1 MLLLRFN
8 SRSVLVT
15 PERSAVPRRGVHHI
29 SNLAHAGTTVKPILM
44 ALNEQLTRS
53 DAAEREV
60 RLASLREK
68 EVRLIQAIHE
78 SHDIESRLLV
88 KGRLQEAE
96 SQRAQ
101 TSDLKQK
108 QERLRIQIH
117 DLS

>member
-1 MLLLRFN
+1 
-8 SRSVLVT
+8 
-15 PERSAVPRRGVHHI
+15 
-29 SNLAHAGTTVKPILM
+29 M
-44 ALNEQLTRS
+44 ALNEELTRS

-68 EVRLIQAIHE
+68 EGRLVQAIHE

-88 KGRLQEAE
+88 KGRLKEAE

-101 TSDLKQK
+101 IADLEQK
-108 QERLRIQIH
+108 QERVRIEIH

>member
-1 MLLLRFN
+1 
-8 SRSVLVT
+8 
-15 PERSAVPRRGVHHI
+15 
-29 SNLAHAGTTVKPILM
+29 M
-44 ALNEQLTRS
+44 ALNEELTRS
-53 DAAEREV
+53 DAAEAEV

-88 KGRLQEAE
+88 KGRLKEAE

-101 TSDLKQK
+101 TADLKQK
-108 QERLRIQIH
+108 QERIKIEIH